1 VSSTHLIDRGD
12 HWEIAAGDL
21 AVTQCRFDR
30 AVSLLLADASV
41 SFLVRIEQSFVLLR
55 GDGAN
60 DKRVDPEK
68 RPTEGGPVLTLL
80 DLAVS
85 RVAAFKDGRLH
96 LAFDGGWSIEV
107 PPGTD
112 YEPWTLNG
120 PDGLLLV
127 SVPGGDLAIW

>member
-1 VSSTHLIDRGD
+1 VPGGELGRQRAARRPKATRSSAASPVVCSTYAGERGEPGPRVRVSSH
-12 HWEIAAGDL
+12 
-21 AVTQCRFDR
+21 Q
-30 AVSLLLADASV
+30 DAE
-41 SFLVRIEQSFVLLR
+41 LELGER
-55 GDGAN
+55 D
-60 DKRVDPEK
+60 
-68 RPTEGGPVLTLL
+68 
-80 DLAVS
+80 
-85 RVAAFKDGRLH
+85 AAFKDGRLH